1 MWEME
6 GGGRRNGSGYIC
18 VERVSWNEMRAQSAL
33 RTNMPRRGQNN
44 SNTRPDEES
53 KLMYNYSPYYD
64 RFLGSLQPIIMS
76 FPSGHETG
84 VQWHMPHT

>member
-1 MWEME
+1 MWGYE

-44 SNTRPDEES
+44 SDTRPDEES
-53 KLMYNYSPYYD
+53 LQNSCTIIPPTMI
-64 RFLGSLQPIIMS
+64 GSLVPYN
-76 FPSGHETG
+76 PS
-84 VQWHMPHT
+84 